1 MKRYA
6 VSHINWFDHDLTTV
20 IVEADSVREALL
32 QHPEIAAMEA
42 PDGSIPEDLDEA
54 KEWAFDQDAMIHA
67 EEIPQ

>member
-20 IVEADSVREALL
+20 IVEADSVREALR
-32 QHPEIAAMEA
+32 QHPQIAAMGD
-42 PDGSIPEDLDEA
+42 PIPEDLDEA

-67 EEIPQ
+67 EEISQ